1 VSGVTIRLAT
11 PDDSAIIAVLLDQLG
26 YPASAEDIPQRLD
39 AINGLPSVIA
49 MVAEDPERGVV
60 GLVTSHVF
68 PSIHDNEQV
77 AWLTTLVVLD
87 EVRGEGVGSELVLFV
102 EEWAAKRGAP
112 RISVTSHRRRE
123 RTHQFYQQ
131 RGYEWTG
138 LRFTK
143 SLAAREP
150 NVVRA

>member
-1 VSGVTIRLAT
+1 MSGVTIRPAT
-11 PDDSAIIAVLLDQLG
+11 AEDSAIIAVLLDQLG
-26 YPASAEDIPQRLD
+26 YPAAAEDIPQRLD
-39 AINGLPSVIA
+39 ALNSLPSAIA

-77 AWLTTLVVLD
+77 AWLTALIVLD
-87 EVRGEGVGSELVLFV
+87 AVRGQGIGSELVQFV
-102 EEWAAKRGAP
+102 EEWAARSGAP

-123 RTHQFYQQ
+123 RTHQFYQE

-138 LRFTK
+138 LRFAK
-143 SLAAREP
+143 KLAPREP
-150 NVVRA
+150 NVVPA